1 MEAGLKEIKALPNVF
16 GCFLTSNRGRTIAAD
31 PPLEL
36 TEEELES
43 IGAAVIQ
50 VLLGLETWGSP
61 AGELDFN
68 YQRSRVVVRDLDQ
81 AALVMICSPEV
92 DPAML
97 RLTVN
102 VVTRRWQDESR
113 VQDQLQEFSD
123 ERMVDLPDLFEQ
135 PGASEPA
142 GAENQD

>member
-1 MEAGLKEIKALPNVF
+1 MQAGLSDIKAVPNVH
-16 GCFLTSNRGRTIAAD
+16 GCFLVSNRGKTIEAD

-61 AGELDFN
+61 AGELDFS
-68 YQRSRVVVRDLDQ
+68 YQRSRLVVRDLDQ

-92 DPAML
+92 DPALL

-102 VVTRRWQDESR
+102 VVTKRWGKDAEAQER
-113 VQDQLQEFSD
+113 FDQFSTNR
-123 ERMVDLPDLFEQ
+123 EVDLPDLFEEES
-135 PGASEPA
+135 PEGAA
-142 GAENQD
+142 ATEN